1 MKREILIWALA
12 SIPVWAHGQPV
23 VESAVPP
30 RDVLTLSAQATVE
43 VPYDALS
50 ITLAATRD
58 GPDAAGVQAQ
68 LRAALDAALA
78 EARRAARPGEI
89 DVRTGGFS
97 LSPRYGSKGGITG
110 WAGTAELVLEGR
122 DMSGI
127 AQLAGRL
134 NTLSVSRVAYSLARE
149 TRARAEAD
157 AVAQAITRFRMR
169 ALDYAKQFGFAGYTL
184 REVQVGNAE
193 PEFVQPMVRARM
205 AAAPTNDAIPVEAGK
220 ASVNVTVN
228 GAVQMTR

>member
-12 SIPVWAHGQPV
+12 STPVWSMAQPT
-23 VESAVPP
+23 VEPAVPA

-43 VPYDALS
+43 VPYDAMA
-50 ITLAATRD
+50 ITLAASRD
-58 GPDAAGVQAQ
+58 APDAASVQAQ
-68 LRAALDAALA
+68 LRQAIDAALA
-78 EARRAARPGEI
+78 DARRAAKPGEI

-97 LSPRYGSKGGITG
+97 LSPRYGNQGRITG
-110 WAGTAELVLEGR
+110 WAGSAELVLEGR

-134 NTLSVSRVAYSLARE
+134 NTLAVSRVAYSLSRATRE
-149 TRARAEAD
+149 RAEAD
-157 AVAQAITRFRMR
+157 AVAQAIARFRAR
-169 ALDYAKQFGFAGYTL
+169 ALDYAKQFGFAGYTV

-193 PEFVQPMVRARM
+193 PEFVQPMMRARM
-205 AAAPTNDAIPVEAGK
+205 SAAPTSDAIPVEAGK